1 MSLTEIE
8 RKFLVCGDF
17 KSQAVSHT
25 RISQG
30 YIASGGGRTVRV
42 RIRGDKGYLT
52 IKGPSNKAGLARFE
66 WEKEIPRHEAEALM
80 TICEPGII
88 EKTRWLVP
96 AADGHHTWEVDEFW
110 GENEGL
116 VMAEIELASEDDTFD
131 KPAFIGREVTGDRRY
146 YNSHMRK
153 YPFRMWKDDI

>member
-1 MSLTEIE
+1 MNLTEIE

-17 KSQAVSHT
+17 KSLAVSST

-30 YIASGGGRTVRV
+30 YIGR
-42 RIRGDKGYLT
+42 
-52 IKGPSNKAGLARFE
+52 
-66 WEKEIPRHEAEALM
+66 
-80 TICEPGII
+80 
-88 EKTRWLVP
+88 
-96 AADGHHTWEVDEFW
+96 HTWEVDEFW

-116 VMAEIELASEDDTFD
+116 VMAEIELESEDDTFD

-153 YPFRMWKDDI
+153 YPYKLWDKD